1 MGSVAGRPQAF
12 ETIVYGG
19 LAVGV
24 LDFLDASIFFP
35 LYYGITVQRVWHGVA
50 AGLLGGEA
58 ARAGGW
64 GSASLGIFLHFAVAF
79 CIAAV
84 YFLLSRNISFLIR
97 HPILSGLIYGIAAH
111 FVMQFVVIPLS
122 AIGWRSTPFDV
133 GAFLNSII
141 GHALLVGPPVA
152 LIAAWSARRREFA

>member
-12 ETIVYGG
+12 ETIVYGW
-19 LAVGV
+19 LAIGV

-64 GSASLGIFLHFAVAF
+64 DSASSS
-79 CIAAV
+79 IADTA
-84 YFLLSRNISFLIR
+84 SF
-97 HPILSGLIYGIAAH
+97 
-111 FVMQFVVIPLS
+111 QFMRTTS
-122 AIGWRSTPFDV
+122 AGSCKLRITK
-133 GAFLNSII
+133 
-141 GHALLVGPPVA
+141 
-152 LIAAWSARRREFA
+152 